1 MRKAKTMANEAQQ
14 FVGSVPGN
22 YDRYMVPL
30 IFDTYAQD
38 LALRVAKLKPQAI
51 LETAAGTGVV
61 TAAISQ
67 TLSSSAT
74 LIATDLNPAMLEVA
88 KKAIIKTGVTFQQ
101 ADATA
106 LQFGDESFDVVVCQ
120 FGVMFFPDKLQGY
133 KEALRVL
140 RKGGTFLFNVW
151 DIIEHNEIAN
161 IVSATLAKMFPEN
174 PPTFMARTPHGYNN
188 IEDIKAT
195 LASAGF
201 INITAEILPKRS
213 RALSA
218 REPAI
223 GYCQGTPM
231 RSEIE
236 TRDAGKLELATD
248 LSQQAIIEKL
258 GKGRI
263 DAGIQAIVFTAMR
276 P

>member
-1 MRKAKTMANEAQQ
+1 MSNEARQ
-14 FVGSVPGN
+14 FVGSIPGN

-30 IFDTYAQD
+30 IFDPYAQD
-38 LALRVAKLKPQAI
+38 IAQRVVKVKPHAI

-61 TAAISQ
+61 TAALSK
-67 TLSSSAT
+67 TLSTAAT
-74 LIATDLNPAMLEVA
+74 LIATDLNPAMLDIA
-88 KKAIIKTGVTFQQ
+88 MKAITKAGVTFQQ

-106 LQFGDESFDVVVCQ
+106 LPFADESFDVVVCQ

-151 DIIEHNEIAN
+151 DRIEFNEIAA
-161 IVSATLAKMFPEN
+161 IVSATLANLFPEN
-174 PPTFMARTPHGYNN
+174 PPSFMAKTPHGYND
-188 IEDIKAT
+188 IAAIKAT
-195 LASAGF
+195 LTAAGF
-201 INITAEILPKRS
+201 VGVSAEIVPKRS
-213 RALSA
+213 HAPSA
-218 REPAI
+218 REAAI

-231 RSEIE
+231 RGEIE

-248 LSQQAIIEKL
+248 LAEETIIKKL
-258 GKGRI
+258 GKGSI
-263 DAGIQAIVFTAMR
+263 DACIQAIVFTAMR

>member
-1 MRKAKTMANEAQQ
+1 MSNEARQ

-30 IFDTYAQD
+30 IFKPYAQD
-38 LALRVAKLKPQAI
+38 LAQRLAKLKPRAI

-61 TAAISQ
+61 TVAISE
-67 TLSSSAT
+67 TLSSGDT
-74 LIATDLNPAMLEVA
+74 LTATDLNPAMLDVA
-88 KKAIIKTGVTFQQ
+88 MKAVTKSGVTFQQ

-106 LQFGDESFDVVVCQ
+106 LPFSDESFDVVVCQ
-120 FGVMFFPDKLQGY
+120 FGVMFFPDKLQGF
-133 KEALRVL
+133 KEAHRVL

-151 DIIEHNEIAN
+151 DRIEHNEIAN
-161 IVSATLAKMFPEN
+161 IVSAMLAKLFADN
-174 PPTFMARTPHGYNN
+174 PPTFMARTPHGYND
-188 IEDIKAT
+188 IEGIKAT
-195 LASAGF
+195 LAAAGF
-201 INITAEILPKRS
+201 TDITAEILLKRS
-213 RALSA
+213 LAPSA

-231 RSEIE
+231 RGEIE

-248 LSQQAIIEKL
+248 LAEKAIVEKF
-258 GKGRI
+258 GKGPV
-263 DAGIQAIVFTAMR
+263 DAAIQAIVFTAMR

>member
-1 MRKAKTMANEAQQ
+1 MSNEARQ
-14 FVGSVPGN
+14 FAGSIPGN

-30 IFDTYAQD
+30 IFDPYAQD
-38 LALRVAKLKPQAI
+38 LAQRVAKSKPHTI

-61 TAAISQ
+61 TAAIAE
-67 TLSSSAT
+67 TLSSSGT
-74 LIATDLNPAMLEVA
+74 LIATDLNPAMLDVA
-88 KKAIIKTGVTFQQ
+88 KKAITKTAVTFQQ

-106 LQFGDESFDVVVCQ
+106 LPFANESFDVVVCQ

-151 DIIEHNEIAN
+151 DRIELNEIAA
-161 IVSATLAKMFPEN
+161 IVNATLASLFPED
-174 PPTFMARTPHGYNN
+174 PPTFMVRTPHGYND
-188 IEDIKAT
+188 IEGIKAT
-195 LASAGF
+195 LAAAGF
-201 INITAEILPKRS
+201 TNITAEVLPKRS
-213 RALSA
+213 HAPSA

-248 LSQQAIIEKL
+248 LSEKAIIEKF
-258 GKGRI
+258 GNGPI
-263 DAGIQAIVFTAMR
+263 DAAIQAIVFTATR
-276 P
+276 N

>member
-1 MRKAKTMANEAQQ
+1 MSSEAQQ

-30 IFDTYAQD
+30 IFEPYAQD
-38 LALRVAKLKPQAI
+38 LAVRVAKLKPHAI

-67 TLSSSAT
+67 ILSSSAT

-88 KKAIIKTGVTFQQ
+88 KKAITKTGVTFQQ

-106 LQFGDESFDVVVCQ
+106 LGFRDESFDVVVCQ

-133 KEALRVL
+133 QEALRVL

-151 DIIEHNEIAN
+151 DRIEINEIAN
-161 IVSATLAKMFPEN
+161 IVSATLAKIFPEN

-188 IEDIKAT
+188 IEGIKAT

-201 INITAEILPKRS
+201 VNITAEVLPKRS
-213 RALSA
+213 LAPSA

-231 RSEIE
+231 RGEIE
-236 TRDAGKLELATD
+236 TRDGGKLDLAND
-248 LSQQAIIEKL
+248 LAEKAIIEKL
-258 GKGRI
+258 GSGII
-263 DAGIQAIVFTAMR
+263 DAGIQAIVFTATR